1 MRRGLRALIAV
12 GSWQRSPWRGAIA
25 LNWTELGL
33 DPASCRIKLLG
44 TGEGRPPQL
53 LRTAD
58 LRAISVPPGNG
69 LLLRIDA
76 PGSVGDDGGG
86 GGGGGDGGG
95 VGDVGGGGGRGG
107 VGDVGGGGGRGGDL
121 RGSSARRR
129 RGRGKGRGRGRGKRR
144 SEA

>member
-76 PGSVGDDGGG
+76 PGSVGDDGVGG
-86 GGGGGDGGG
+86 GGGGGG
-95 VGDVGGGGGRGG
+95 GG

-121 RGSSARRR
+121 RDSSARRR

>member
-58 LRAISVPPGNG
+58 LRALSVPPGNG

-76 PGSVGDDGGG
+76 PGGV
-86 GGGGGDGGG
+86 GGDG
-95 VGDVGGGGGRGG
+95 VGGGGGVSPGSQSM
-107 VGDVGGGGGRGGDL
+107 VGAGEQDGHESKL
-121 RGSSARRR
+121 ASAVPVRLPDF
-129 RGRGKGRGRGRGKRR
+129 
-144 SEA
+144 

>member
-1 MRRGLRALIAV
+1 VRRGLRALIAV

-76 PGSVGDDGGG
+76 PGSVGDDGVGG
-86 GGGGGDGGG
+86 GGGGGG
-95 VGDVGGGGGRGG
+95 GG

>member
-1 MRRGLRALIAV
+1 VRRGLRALIAV

-76 PGSVGDDGGG
+76 PGSVGDDGVGGGSGG
-86 GGGGGDGGG
+86 GGGGGG
-95 VGDVGGGGGRGG
+95 GG